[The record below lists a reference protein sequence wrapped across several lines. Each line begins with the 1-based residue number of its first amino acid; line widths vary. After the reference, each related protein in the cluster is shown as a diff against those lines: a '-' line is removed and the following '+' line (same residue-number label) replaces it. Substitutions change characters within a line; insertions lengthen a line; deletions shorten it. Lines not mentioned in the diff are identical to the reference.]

1 MYGIVILVCQVTMV
15 TQEMVTV
22 NLVSVTNM
30 GAPAMSVIQELDN
43 VCASKNTWAEPV
55 DSVKV

>member
-1 MYGIVILVCQVTMV
+1 MILVCQVTMV

-22 NLVSVTNM
+22 NLVNVTNM
-30 GAPAMSVIQELDN
+30 GAPAMSVIQELGN
-43 VCASKNTWAEPV
+43 VCASKNMWAEPV

>member
-1 MYGIVILVCQVTMV
+1 MILVCQVTMV

-22 NLVSVTNM
+22 NLVNVTNM
-30 GAPAMSVIQELDN
+30 GAPAMSVIQELVN
-43 VCASKNTWAEPV
+43 VCVSKNMWAEPV